1 MAGRPPKSAGGVTYD
16 EHHHAMMDTY
26 NDAREARRW
35 NVQHAF
41 GLDAYQNFV
50 RVADLQASESVLD
63 IACGTGLV
71 GLLACEV
78 LGGRAP
84 NVYFADASGAFLE
97 KAKE

>member
-1 MAGRPPKSAGGVTYD
+1 MAGRPPKSAGGATYD
-16 EHHHAMMDTY
+16 DQHHAMMDTY
-26 NDAREARRW
+26 NDARQAGRW

-50 RVADLQASESVLD
+50 RAAGLQASDSVLD
-63 IACGTGLV
+63 IACGTGLA
-71 GLLACEV
+71 GLLACEI

-84 NVYFADASGAFLE
+84 NVYFADASSAFLE